1 MKPLDVVYWVRFAL
15 GAVAAALCA
24 GYVIA
29 AYGTPFPA
37 GWQEWQIT
45 IFFNSMSIAII
56 VYIISYYAMKGKFK
70 DKVSKTSK
78 LFTTGIGVYFLS
90 WLAFYALIYTSLPR
104 V

>member
-1 MKPLDVVYWVRFAL
+1 MKPLEIVYWLRFVL
-15 GAVAAALCA
+15 GAVSAFVCT

-29 AYGTPFPA
+29 AYGMHFPA
-37 GWQEWQIT
+37 GWQIT

-56 VYIISYYAMKGKFK
+56 VYVLSYYALKARLR
-70 DKVSKTSK
+70 DKVKKTQK

-90 WLAFYALIYTSLPR
+90 WLVFYALIYTSLSG

>member
-1 MKPLDVVYWVRFAL
+1 MKPLDVIYWTRFAL
-15 GAVAAALCA
+15 GAVAAVLCA

-37 GWQEWQIT
+37 DWQIT

-56 VYIISYYAMKGKFK
+56 VYIISYYVVKGKFK

-90 WLAFYALIYTSLPR
+90 WLVFYALIYTSLVR